1 MTEPQALPAEQSRD
15 DVRNVAPNR
24 PFGLPYTAWLGAG
37 ITVVVQTLCFLIVG
51 VNAGLFFGGILVA
64 TLLIPAISLTERRL
78 SDRMMIAWLINDA
91 IGLVWMIG
99 IFTSPLTAGQWLLGY
114 VVLFAWSSAV
124 LGAVCLIERALRGNA
139 IVASAIV
146 VVMALIWLTCPI
158 WLARAMP
165 EHPALSHRIVSIHPL
180 MAVNGAVKEFGLW
193 TERPIAY
200 RKLMTLGQDLPAG
213 LPASIVP
220 ATLAHLLLGMCCVGA
235 SRVVGRR

>member
-1 MTEPQALPAEQSRD
+1 LPR
-15 DVRNVAPNR
+15 
-24 PFGLPYTAWLGAG
+24 TAWIAAG
-37 ITVVVQTLCFLIVG
+37 IAVAAQTLCFLIVG
-51 VNAGLFFGGILVA
+51 VNAGLFFGGILFA
-64 TLLIPAISLTERRL
+64 ALLIPPMSLTERQL
-78 SDRMMIAWLINDA
+78 SDRMMIAWVINDA

-99 IFTSPLTAGQWLLGY
+99 IFTSSLTAGQWLLGY
-114 VVLFAWSSAV
+114 IVLFAWSSAI
-124 LGAVCLIERALRGNA
+124 LGAVCLIERVVRGNE

-146 VVMALIWLTCPI
+146 VVISLIWLTCPI

-165 EHPALSHRIVSIHPL
+165 AHPVLSHRIVSVHPL

-213 LPASIVP
+213 LPTSIVP
-220 ATLAHLLLGMCCVGA
+220 MAVVHLLLGICCAGA